1 MEDKLPHPKGV
12 TGVEEHSWRSL
23 ETAWGHECGRVKQV
37 AHKINSLRLDG
48 NVEEAAHAG
57 HKSTGGVLGYR
68 SGSAVKKKA
77 LAVLPENQGSI
88 PSTHNGSQL
97 FLTPGGYDTLF

>member
-1 MEDKLPHPKGV
+1 MYPMEDKLPHPKGV

-68 SGSAVKKKA
+68 SGSAVKKKK
-77 LAVLPENQGSI
+77 
-88 PSTHNGSQL
+88 H
-97 FLTPGGYDTLF
+97 